1 MRILIALAVV
11 VVFGAAML
19 FDTAALV
26 QLLLI
31 AVTGDY
37 GAHPMWLLVEGG
49 IVAALVGLA
58 VVRRLA
64 VPVKAAAPVK
74 AGAAA
79 KNARVKKP
87 GAARAA
93 GAKAAPRKKA
103 KAAK

>member
-31 AVTGDY
+31 AVTGDF

-49 IVAALVGLA
+49 IVAALVVLA
-58 VVRRLA
+58 VKRGPA
-64 VPVKAAAPVK
+64 VPVKP
-74 AGAAA
+74 AGA
-79 KNARVKKP
+79 VKKARARKP
-87 GAARAA
+87 GTARAA

>member
-11 VVFGAAML
+11 LVFVAAML

-37 GAHPMWLLVEGG
+37 GAHPMWLVVEGG
-49 IVAALVGLA
+49 VVAALVGLA
-58 VVRRLA
+58 AFRRPA
-64 VPVKAAAPVK
+64 VPAPVK
-74 AGAAA
+74 KAAVKKTRA
-79 KNARVKKP
+79 KKP
-87 GAARAA
+87 GAPRPAPAR
-93 GAKAAPRKKA
+93 AAPRKKA